1 MKFQQQVTS
10 HPLAV
15 AAAKVAAKAG
25 PTTVVDVD
33 KVKANYKALTEAIPD
48 VMPLMDGS
56 ASLVTQM
63 LEGFGWFVVFNKP
76 ELESALTSGV
86 EPASLAFLAGAK
98 PASAIKLGLRN
109 GVRVF
114 GCGSINEVAKLAK
127 AKGTLTL
134 SIVIVIDPT
143 DIQPLASLLQMVDIA
158 KRQGDRVVGVSL
170 QSTDDVSDDQ
180 FTKSVAISRLMFEVI
195 GEGGIFDMGQVDEK
209 SEERAAVAAAQ
220 LSAVGVKLA
229 ARAGTAVTQDA
240 VGLAVKVSAVKASAV
255 VVEESIYGAF
265 SGLLAGEKVTDQPHI
280 VAAEPPSDEETANN
294 IKYDI
299 YGCTGEDS
307 DVIMMGAN
315 VGRVLNRG
323 DWLVFPNVMSPTP
336 TAVHLSTATPPS
348 PWMTLDHDDIIDI
361 SDLEALFCCPD
372 LTEEDM
378 ENMFNV

>member
-1 MKFQQQVTS
+1 
-10 HPLAV
+10 LAV

-76 ELESALTSGV
+76 ELESTLTSGI

-143 DIQPLASLLQMVDIA
+143 DIQPLASLLQIVDIA

-209 SEERAAVAAAQ
+209 SEERAAVAAVQ